1 MLRSFI
7 TLLSLPVRR
16 VMLHSFVAVHK
27 FVKIRQ
33 DLYYFQLLRNIT
45 LFHMTG
51 TSIIMKVSFSP

>member
-1 MLRSFI
+1 
-7 TLLSLPVRR
+7 
-16 VMLHSFVAVHK
+16 MLHSFVAVHK